1 MRDGKGY
8 DGLNHAFLYINDK
21 FLDIAEQ
28 EKREGKKRH
37 FRLHWGVIAACIC
50 LFFLLSAG
58 VMAGKWFGIREILL
72 PEGKSK
78 MVLISLSGYQES
90 PEAKA
95 LAEWEAFLET
105 YDTDH
110 KILDEIGNDIF
121 VAEGRED
128 WFLYYVYSYEMGEKL
143 DEIAA
148 KYELK
153 LHTQLNVVSPKEL
166 AYRVGCSL
174 TGISGW
180 GYIYEDGSFAYDGSA
195 ELEAGTITGFQFRRV
210 VRGTFDEV
218 VLNIGQVE
226 SYQEW
231 QYVTAGGEQ
240 VLLAL
245 GADKALIFGDF
256 EECFITVNV
265 LSGRDEGITE
275 EQLQNL
281 ADKMDFGALQDVKI
295 PDMRGDR

>member
-1 MRDGKGY
+1 MRDGKRY
-8 DGLNHAFLYINDK
+8 DGLNNALQYIDDK
-21 FLDIAEQ
+21 FLDVAEQ

-37 FRLHWGVIAACIC
+37 FRFYWGVIAACIC
-50 LFFLLSAG
+50 LFFLLPAG
-58 VMAGKWFGIREILL
+58 VMAGKWFGIRELL
-72 PEGKSK
+72 LTEVKSK
-78 MVLISLSGYQES
+78 MMLISLSGYQES

-110 KILDEIGNDIF
+110 QILDEIGNDIF

-153 LHTQLNVVSPKEL
+153 LHTQLDVVDSKEL
-166 AYRVGCSL
+166 EYRVGCFL
-174 TGISGW
+174 TGSCG
-180 GYIYEDGSFAYDGSA
+180 GYIYEDGSFAYDGEA
-195 ELEAGTITGFQFRRV
+195 ELEAGKITSFQFRRV

-231 QYVTAGGEQ
+231 QYVTTGGEQ

-245 GADKALIFGDF
+245 GTDKALIFGDF

-265 LSGRDEGITE
+265 LSGRDEGMTE
-275 EQLQNL
+275 EQLQKL
-281 ADKMDFGALQDVKI
+281 ADKIDFSALQDVKV